1 LNRIRDAFDSVKADE
16 ALKNGAAAFVA
27 REAARRQR
35 RPVFRLRYAAATA
48 LLLVAILGFGYS
60 AYAMPASYIS
70 IDVNPSVELAVN
82 RFDRVVSVKA
92 YNDDGARI
100 LADIDVRGKTYT
112 DAVEAL
118 LANAEFQTYLNA
130 DAMLTFTV
138 VSDRQAEIIAGIEG
152 CEGYARYGA
161 QCRAASSDI
170 VGQARA
176 NGLSLGK
183 FQMYLDLAAY
193 DPSITPEQCRFM
205 TMKQLHERLQQCTG
219 GQCEGEA
226 GRGGCPADES
236 GSSSGSG
243 SGSQNG
249 QDTSQSGAQGNGH
262 SGEGQQGSSGQQESP
277 GQYGEPGGG
286 KQSGH

>member
-1 LNRIRDAFDSVKADE
+1 MNRIRDAFDSVKADE
-16 ALKNGAAAFVA
+16 ALKNGAAAFIA

-35 RPVFRLRYAAATA
+35 RPVFRLRYAAAA
-48 LLLVAILGFGYS
+48 LLLVTILGFGYS

-70 IDVNPSVELAVN
+70 IDVNPSVELAIN
-82 RFDRVVSVKA
+82 RFDRVVSAKA
-92 YNDDGARI
+92 YSDDGVRI
-100 LADIDVRGKTYT
+100 LADIGVKGEIYT
-112 DAVEAL
+112 DAVEML
-118 LANAEFQTYLNA
+118 LADAEFQTYLNA

-138 VSDRQAEIIAGIEG
+138 VSVRQDEIIAGIEG
-152 CEGYARYGA
+152 CEGYVRYGA

-183 FQMYLDLAAY
+183 YQMYLDLAAY

-205 TMKQLHERLQQCTG
+205 SMKQLHERLQQFTG

-226 GRGGCPADES
+226 GQGGCPADES
-236 GSSSGSG
+236 GSSPGSG
-243 SGSQNG
+243 SGAQNG
-249 QDTSQSGAQGNGH
+249 QGTPQNGVQGNGH
-262 SGEGQQGSSGQQESP
+262 SGEGQQESP

-286 KQSGH
+286 KQNGH